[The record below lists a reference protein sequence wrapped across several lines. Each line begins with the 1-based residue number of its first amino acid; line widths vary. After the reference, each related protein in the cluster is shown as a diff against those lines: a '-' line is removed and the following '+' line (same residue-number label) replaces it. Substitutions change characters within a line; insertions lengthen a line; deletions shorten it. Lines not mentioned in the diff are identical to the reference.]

1 MNTAAGSNAQLLRDG
16 AVVPAAASTGQAAQ
30 PAAGRYP
37 VLFTAT
43 AGEYFRIWI
52 VNLCLTILTL
62 GIYSAWA
69 KVRKKRYFYAHTR
82 IDGDNFE
89 YRANPIAILKGR
101 LVAVGAV
108 ALFYGLGQFAPSYQ
122 WTVLVAAV
130 FVVPWLLVRSLAFNA
145 FNTAYRNI
153 RLHFRGTYAACLKLI
168 IGYGLLVVVTLGI
181 GYPYLKTRMLEFMC
195 RNHYYG
201 TSKFEV
207 ADLKGPLFRIYSYA
221 IGMGML
227 GGVAIFAI
235 ITGVVISSDAGRGA
249 SALPPGSDLMITI
262 AVYVGY
268 LLIFAYLRARVANA
282 VFNNLVVGPVQF
294 ECSLRARDMFA
305 LYLVNII
312 AIIVTL
318 GLATPWAVVRT
329 MRYRAEK
336 MVLVAGAGLGHFV
349 QSESSQVG
357 AAGEEMGEVFGI
369 DIGM

>member
-1 MNTAAGSNAQLLRDG
+1 MNTVVGSSARLLRD
-16 AVVPAAASTGQAAQ
+16 ADSTTLTTQSA
-30 PAAGRYP
+30 PGRYP
-37 VLFTAT
+37 VSFTGT

-69 KVRKKRYFYAHTR
+69 KVRRKRYFYAHTL

-89 YRANPIAILKGR
+89 YCASPIAILKGR
-101 LVAVGAV
+101 LIAGGAIV
-108 ALFYGLGQFAPSYQ
+108 LFYGLGYFAPSYQ

-145 FNTAYRNI
+145 YNTAYRNI
-153 RLHFRGTYAACLKLI
+153 RLHFHGTYGACLKLI
-168 IGYGLLVVVTLGI
+168 IGYGLLVIVTLGI

-195 RNHYYG
+195 RNHCYG
-201 TSKFEV
+201 KTQFEV
-207 ADLKGPLFRIYSYA
+207 ADLKPPLFRAYSYA
-221 IGMGML
+221 IGMGIL
-227 GGVAIFAI
+227 GLIALFAIGAGVAMLS
-235 ITGVVISSDAGRGA
+235 GAGRGV
-249 SALPPGSDLMITI
+249 SALPRGFDVFIMILTY
-262 AVYVGY
+262 AGY

-282 VFNNLVVGPVQF
+282 VFNNLVLGPVQF
-294 ECSLRARDMFA
+294 ECSLRARDMFV
-305 LYLVNII
+305 LYLANII

-336 MVLVAGAGLGHFV
+336 MVLVASAGLARFV
-349 QSESSQVG
+349 QDESSQVG
-357 AAGEEMGEVFGI
+357 AAGEEVGEVFGI